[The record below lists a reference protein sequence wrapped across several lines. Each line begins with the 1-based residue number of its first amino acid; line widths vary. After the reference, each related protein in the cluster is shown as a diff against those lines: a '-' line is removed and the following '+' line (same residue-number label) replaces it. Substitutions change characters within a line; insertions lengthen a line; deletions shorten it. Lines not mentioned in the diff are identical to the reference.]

1 MLLNLDGL
9 KKRTS
14 PKDDNYQ
21 FFEERYSG
29 LNTLQSRLNV
39 WGGPDQW
46 TRMRQDKLRGL
57 KSSLF
62 ASYQRAIVQK
72 YDVKKDSLANNI
84 ISIITI
90 LQDKGQLSDFQKQTL
105 NQLEE

>member
-46 TRMRQDKLRGL
+46 TRMR
-57 KSSLF
+57 
-62 ASYQRAIVQK
+62 
-72 YDVKKDSLANNI
+72 
-84 ISIITI
+84 
-90 LQDKGQLSDFQKQTL
+90 
-105 NQLEE
+105 